1 MRRRQTA
8 HGCARSRLVGADGA
22 CACAVAGGQ
31 RGQHGTGGRR
41 GMGARAVGEEAASGL
56 GALGF
61 LGSSIARP
69 FSSPA
74 PTHCSIPAGA
84 EGRIGRHT
92 YIHPSLTDPSTQHQ
106 PEQSHVW
113 VQSGGVTVK
122 GVRETRRDTQL
133 VCSQLARRFSRTL
146 FGSCSPPAHR
156 VHVTGRGS
164 CRE

>member
-74 PTHCSIPAGA
+74 PTHAAVPHGRRAGQA
-84 EGRIGRHT
+84 DTH
-92 YIHPSLTDPSTQHQ
+92 IHIHHISHRSL
-106 PEQSHVW
+106 
-113 VQSGGVTVK
+113 
-122 GVRETRRDTQL
+122 DT
-133 VCSQLARRFSRTL
+133 APT
-146 FGSCSPPAHR
+146 
-156 VHVTGRGS
+156 
-164 CRE
+164 